1 MAPFDRCRHCGSDKC
16 RVTQLQGTEQRL
28 SLRHSGLQ
36 SWHLSPDSHVST
48 SMTHVYE
55 KKSSLS
61 RNASLPHTGKIKIKI
76 FLTSDSCWW
85 RDWCFSIVL
94 FGIWMMKAVVLKLTC
109 FWSGNLA
116 LQFIHALPLPPAPG
130 RLTLLP
136 GVGGVEVVTV
146 TSCHGFLNE
155 KAWEKAMT
163 SLPF

>member
-1 MAPFDRCRHCGSDKC
+1 MQGHTAARNRAETWIQTFRYAVLASLASD
-16 RVTQLQGTEQRL
+16 
-28 SLRHSGLQ
+28 
-36 SWHLSPDSHVST
+36 PHVST
-48 SMTHVYE
+48 FMAHVYN

-61 RNASLPHTGKIKIKI
+61 RNASSSLPHTEKIEIKI
-76 FLTSDSCWW
+76 FFTSNSCWR
-85 RDWCFSIVL
+85 RDWCSCIVL
-94 FGIWMMKAVVLKLTC
+94 YGIQMTKAVVLKLTC
-109 FWSGNLA
+109 FWNGNLT

>member
-1 MAPFDRCRHCGSDKC
+1 MQGHTASRNRAETCIQSFKYAVLASLASD
-16 RVTQLQGTEQRL
+16 
-28 SLRHSGLQ
+28 LR
-36 SWHLSPDSHVST
+36 VST
-48 SMTHVYE
+48 FMTHVYD

-61 RNASLPHTGKIKIKI
+61 RNVSPSLPHTEKIEIKI
-76 FLTSDSCWW
+76 FSTSNSCWR
-85 RDWCFSIVL
+85 RDQCSSIVL
-94 FGIWMMKAVVLKLTC
+94 YGIWMTKAVVLKLTC
-109 FWSGNLA
+109 FWNGNLT

-130 RLTLLP
+130 RLMLLP